1 MKSNK
6 ILIDEKVILVAD
18 LLTQIAQVNDMIAL
32 HQVRN
37 DRIGQQTQ
45 LQYEDLRRGFLEKLN
60 LALLNFEMK
69 ANFLSQAA

>member
-32 HQVRN
+32 HQVRK
-37 DRIGQQTQ
+37 DRIGQQTR

-69 ANFLSQAA
+69 AHFLSQAA